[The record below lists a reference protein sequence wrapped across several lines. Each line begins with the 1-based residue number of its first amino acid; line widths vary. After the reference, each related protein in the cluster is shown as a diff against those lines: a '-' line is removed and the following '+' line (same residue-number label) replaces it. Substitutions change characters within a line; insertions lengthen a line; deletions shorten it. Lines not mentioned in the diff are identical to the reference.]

1 MTELEQWAELLTWG
15 ETLSEQRER
24 LVRSVLSPEQL
35 AEREKLVKPTFE
47 NKQLELFD

>member
-24 LVRSVLSPEQL
+24 LVRLVLSKEQL
-35 AEREKLVKPTFE
+35 AERGKLVRPQIEYGQLK
-47 NKQLELFD
+47 LEL